1 MLYFSNLLF
10 YTVINNPK
18 YISVTHLLLRDNC
31 LKFFVLK
38 EKFTDKLVK
47 WQIHSQQ
54 CESGIHK
61 FFEDYA

>member
-47 WQIHSQQ
+47 
-54 CESGIHK
+54 
-61 FFEDYA
+61 